1 MTCWYNLKHFPL
13 AGLNFTKPAVT
24 TFLLSILILTIQ
36 NNVQANELL
45 VSNSD
50 KPTGEMINVGTHSMH
65 IFCVGKGGPT
75 VVLNA
80 GLGGLSLE
88 WIRVQNTLAKQTR
101 VCAYDRS
108 GYGWSETSPYP
119 RTSTV
124 ITGELFRL
132 LKLAHVPGPYILVGH
147 SFGGYTAQL
156 FASRYQNETAGMVLV
171 DASHPEQV
179 ERFMAIGLNTVP
191 VKPVTHVR
199 YSHPRLPKN
208 LPAEVRNI
216 TLKHLLEGSTMATV
230 AEEYINFYTSAQQV
244 AEQLDIPEIPIMVLT
259 RGQSGWKNNPNRE
272 SYEGLWQQ
280 LQSELAHMSP
290 TSAHLWANQSGHH
303 VHLDQPVMTANA
315 ITMVLERARR
325 DNRLEMKSV
334 DLVRR
339 DRKLNW
345 KAFASVTWQLNHI
358 RKRMFNWPVSHE
370 EAYAIR

>member
-1 MTCWYNLKHFPL
+1 MACLTIFKHFSI
-13 AGLNFTKPAVT
+13 AERYFSNSAIAI
-24 TFLLSILILTIQ
+24 FLLLILQ
-36 NNVQANELL
+36 HNVLAEESSLHKEAQ
-45 VSNSD
+45 
-50 KPTGEMINVGTHSMH
+50 PTGDMINIGTHSMH

-179 ERFMAIGLNTVP
+179 ERFRAIGLNTVP
-191 VKPVTHVR
+191 IKPVTHVR
-199 YSHPRLPKN
+199 YSRPRLPKN
-208 LPAEVRNI
+208 LPTEVRNI

-244 AEQLDIPEIPIMVLT
+244 SEELDIPEIPIMVLT
-259 RGQSGWKNNPNRE
+259 RGRPGWENNPNRE
-272 SYEGLWQQ
+272 KYEGLWQQ

-290 TSAHLWANQSGHH
+290 TSAHLWATQSGHH

-315 ITMVLERARR
+315 ITMVLERVRR
-325 DNRLEMKSV
+325 DNRLEMKPV
-334 DLVRR
+334 DLVKR
-339 DRKLNW
+339 DHKLNW

-358 RKRMFNWPVSHE
+358 RKRMFSWPVSHK